1 MTNQN
6 SKLAAAALCAFFG
19 GLTPSHA
26 QQAAPAPQ
34 TAPAQQAGANTDACQ
49 PAPKGAAPQGK
60 HWYYHTDRSAG
71 RKCWYLGDAGMK
83 TTTSRVATQPKTSS
97 TPATPDADATAA
109 APSPTPAAK
118 QTATAPV
125 QTQRA
130 PVATSETG
138 TTSGLS
144 ADNNEPATT
153 QATTGS
159 AASTPLLTQ
168 QWPDADAFR
177 PSQTTGA
184 ATSFA
189 NSPEANSPPANL
201 QPPNSQAPSP
211 APSAAPPPSTKS
223 ATAPLTPS
231 ATPSDQSASLAS
243 WGTILGA
250 LFFVLA
256 FAGLLGFITFRYLG
270 RTGAMV
276 SNTPNRRRDI
286 WGNSGEETPPPAPS
300 YADMIAP
307 SRHAFTARTPKTPQ
321 DLDEIEQLLRR
332 AAREPAPANA
342 NSRVDPAG
350 RARTP
355 TTPSAARASVARLAE
370 WSRPR

>member
-1 MTNQN
+1 
-6 SKLAAAALCAFFG
+6 
-19 GLTPSHA
+19 
-26 QQAAPAPQ
+26 
-34 TAPAQQAGANTDACQ
+34 
-49 PAPKGAAPQGK
+49 
-60 HWYYHTDRSAG
+60 
-71 RKCWYLGDAGMK
+71 MK
-83 TTTSRVATQPKTSS
+83 TTTSRVATQPKASS
-97 TPATPDADATAA
+97 TPATPDADANAA

-118 QTATAPV
+118 QNAAAPA

-138 TTSGLS
+138 STSGLS
-144 ADNNEPATT
+144 TGNNEAATT

-211 APSAAPPPSTKS
+211 APSASPLPSTKS
-223 ATAPLTPS
+223 EAAPPMPS
-231 ATPSDQSASLAS
+231 AAPSDQASGLSS

-250 LFFVLA
+250 LFFALA

-270 RTGAMV
+270 RTGGTA
-276 SNTPNRRRDI
+276 SSTPNRRRDI
-286 WGNSGEETPPPAPS
+286 WGNNSEETPPPAPS

-307 SRHAFTARTPKTPQ
+307 SRHAFTARMPKTPQ

-342 NSRVDPAG
+342 NSRVHPAG